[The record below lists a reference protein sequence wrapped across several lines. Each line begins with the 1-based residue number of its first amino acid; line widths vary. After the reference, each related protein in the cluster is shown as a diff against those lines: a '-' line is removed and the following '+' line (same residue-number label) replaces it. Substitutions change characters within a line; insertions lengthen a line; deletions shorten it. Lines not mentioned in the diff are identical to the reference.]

1 MDTKNVIAAI
11 TLSSAIIILWSL
23 FMIPEQPQKK
33 DLIEKDK
40 IEQNADTPS
49 LEQKETLVTISREQA
64 LKENARIQFE
74 NDNIVGSISL
84 KGASIDDLTFKNY
97 KINLNEEDKVI
108 LSSSQVNNLEI
119 ESFSFSQSKNK
130 ILIFTQ
136 SVKVWRYNTRGDYW
150 VYDFKKNEI
159 QKLGRNMS
167 SSSLM
172 FAKFSPNERFV
183 AYVSKEKTESGIRNS
198 STSVNIYLESLDD
211 RSIKKLTSS
220 NGTKK
225 LINGT
230 FDWVYEEEF
239 GCRDGFIFNED
250 GTRIAFWQIDANQV
264 RDFYMINN
272 TDSIY
277 SYTIPVEYPKVG
289 EDLTPARIGVINLS
303 NAEITWMK
311 IPGEQNKFY
320 LPRMTW
326 MPGRNDLMIQ
336 QLNRKQNHSKIYI
349 ANANDGSTELLMEE
363 KDDAWVDLRSSWPY
377 QVQAGWKFINNGK
390 EFLYTTEKD
399 GWSHIYRFDI
409 TNKTEYLVT
418 KGNYDVVKPLAYDEK
433 NESVY
438 FIASPE
444 NPTERYLYKTSAKG
458 DGKLIRVTPD
468 ILEGSHNYQI
478 STKAKYAFHSF
489 SNYFT
494 RPMQAIVSLP
504 NHKFINENQNMIE
517 KYDLEKKKDHP
528 LEFFEITTVDN
539 VTMEGWIVKPK
550 NLNKN
555 KKYPVLF
562 YFYSEPAG
570 QTGVNRYGAGNN
582 SLYDG
587 NLGEDGYVYVT
598 FDGRGTPS
606 PKGRAWRKAI
616 YRNIGRIN
624 VRDMAMGAKAV
635 FEKYEFIDT
644 SRVAVHGWS
653 GGGTATLNCLFQ
665 YPEIFH
671 TGIAAAAVANQLTY
685 DNIYQERYMGD
696 PKESYQDYV
705 DGSPIKYAKN
715 LKGNLLYIHGTGD
728 DNVHYQN
735 AEMLANELIKHKK
748 VFYMLSYP
756 NRSHGI
762 REDGAYPHVRLMF
775 TDFLRKNCPPGGR

>member
-1 MDTKNVIAAI
+1 MIKRTQVLFSIIFFVSVTLFGRVLPNDIIWNENETGYYSIKNNNIVLVS
-11 TLSSAIIILWSL
+11 TRGK
-23 FMIPEQPQKK
+23 E
-33 DLIEKDK
+33 DK
-40 IEQNADTPS
+40 I
-49 LEQKETLVTISREQA
+49 
-64 LKENARIQFE
+64 
-74 NDNIVGSISL
+74 
-84 KGASIDDLTFKNY
+84 
-97 KINLNEEDKVI
+97 I
-108 LSSSQVNNLEI
+108 LSSTQINNIKI

-130 ILIFTQ
+130 ILLFTK

-150 VYDFKKNEI
+150 VYDFNKNQV
-159 QKLGRNMS
+159 QKLGREMS

-172 FAKFSPNERFV
+172 FAKFSPDENFV
-183 AYVSKEKTESGIRNS
+183 GYVSKEKSESGFRNS
-198 STSVNIYLESLDD
+198 STSVNIYLENLEN
-211 RSIKKLTSS
+211 REIKKLTSS

-239 GCRDGFIFNED
+239 GCRDGFIFSED
-250 GTRIAFWQIDANQV
+250 GSRIAFWQIDANQV

-289 EDLTPARIGVINLS
+289 EDLTPARIGVINLID
-303 NAEITWMK
+303 EKITWMK
-311 IPGEQNKFY
+311 VPGEENKFY

-349 ANANDGSTELLMEE
+349 ANSNNGETELLMEE

-377 QVQAGWKFINNGK
+377 QVQAGWKFINEGK

-399 GWSHIYRFDI
+399 GWSHIYRFNI
-409 TNKTEYLVT
+409 NSKSEYLVT
-418 KGNYDVVKPLAYDEK
+418 KGDYDVVKPLAYDEK
-433 NESVY
+433 NEMVY

-458 DGKLIRVTPD
+458 NGSLNRVTPNV
-468 ILEGSHNYQI
+468 LEGSHNYQI

-494 RPMQAIVSLP
+494 RPMQAIVTLP
-504 NHKFINENQNMIE
+504 NHKFINDDQNMI
-517 KYDLEKKKDHP
+517 KKFDASKKEDHP
-528 LEFFEITTVDN
+528 LEFFQITTVDD

-582 SLYDG
+582 GLYDG
-587 NLGEDGYVYVT
+587 NLGDDGYVYVT

-635 FEKYEFIDT
+635 FEKYDFIDT

-671 TGIAAAAVANQLTY
+671 TGIAVAAVANQLTY

-715 LKGNLLYIHGTGD
+715 LEGNLLYIHGTGD

-762 REDGAYPHVRLMF
+762 REDNAYPHVRLMF
-775 TDFLRKNCPPGGR
+775 TDFLRRNCPPGGR

>member
-1 MDTKNVIAAI
+1 MIKQTQ
-11 TLSSAIIILWSL
+11 SL
-23 FMIPEQPQKK
+23 FYLIFFVSINLFGRVLPNDVVWNESETGYFTIK
-33 DLIEKDK
+33 D
-40 IEQNADTPS
+40 N
-49 LEQKETLVTISREQA
+49 
-64 LKENARIQFE
+64 
-74 NDNIVGSISL
+74 NIVLVSTRG
-84 KGASIDDLTFKNY
+84 K
-97 KINLNEEDKVI
+97 EDKVI

-183 AYVSKEKTESGIRNS
+183 AYVSKEKSESGIRNS

-303 NAEITWMK
+303 NEEITWMK

-349 ANANDGSTELLMEE
+349 ANANNGSTELLMEE

-433 NESVY
+433 NENVY

-468 ILEGSHNYQI
+468 VLEGSHNYQI

-550 NLNKN
+550 NLDKN

-582 SLYDG
+582 GLYDG

>member
-1 MDTKNVIAAI
+1 MIKRTQVLFSIIFFVSVTLFGRVLPNDIVWNENETGYYSIKNNNIVLVS
-11 TLSSAIIILWSL
+11 TRGK
-23 FMIPEQPQKK
+23 E
-33 DLIEKDK
+33 DK
-40 IEQNADTPS
+40 I
-49 LEQKETLVTISREQA
+49 
-64 LKENARIQFE
+64 
-74 NDNIVGSISL
+74 
-84 KGASIDDLTFKNY
+84 
-97 KINLNEEDKVI
+97 I
-108 LSSSQVNNLEI
+108 LSSTQINNIKI

-130 ILIFTQ
+130 ILLFTK

-150 VYDFKKNEI
+150 VYDFNKNQV
-159 QKLGRNMS
+159 QKLGREMS

-172 FAKFSPNERFV
+172 FAKFSPDENFV
-183 AYVSKEKTESGIRNS
+183 GYVSKEKSESGFRNS
-198 STSVNIYLESLDD
+198 STSVNIYLENLEN
-211 RSIKKLTSS
+211 REIKKLTSS

-239 GCRDGFIFNED
+239 GCRDGFIFSED
-250 GTRIAFWQIDANQV
+250 GSRIAFWQIDANQV

-289 EDLTPARIGVINLS
+289 EDLTPARIGVINLID
-303 NAEITWMK
+303 EKITWMK
-311 IPGEQNKFY
+311 VPGEQNKFY

-349 ANANDGSTELLMEE
+349 ANSNNGETELLMEE

-377 QVQAGWKFINNGK
+377 QVQAGWKFINKGK

-399 GWSHIYRFDI
+399 GWSHIYRFNI
-409 TNKTEYLVT
+409 SSKSEYLVT
-418 KGNYDVVKPLAYDEK
+418 KGDYDVVKPLAYDER
-433 NESVY
+433 NEIVY

-458 DGKLIRVTPD
+458 NGSLIRVTPNV
-468 ILEGSHNYQI
+468 LEGSHNYQI

-494 RPMQAIVSLP
+494 RPMQAIITLP
-504 NHKFINENQNMIE
+504 NHKFINDDQNMIKE
-517 KYDLEKKKDHP
+517 FDASKKEDHP
-528 LEFFEITTVDN
+528 LEFFQITTVDD

-582 SLYDG
+582 GLYDG
-587 NLGEDGYVYVT
+587 NLGDDGYVYVT

-635 FEKYEFIDT
+635 FEKYDFIDT

-671 TGIAAAAVANQLTY
+671 TGIAVAAVANQLTY

-715 LKGNLLYIHGTGD
+715 LEGNLLYIHGTGD

-762 REDGAYPHVRLMF
+762 REDDAYPHVRLMF

>member
-1 MDTKNVIAAI
+1 MIKQTQ
-11 TLSSAIIILWSL
+11 SL
-23 FMIPEQPQKK
+23 FYLIFFVSINLFGRVLPNDVVWNESETGYFTIK
-33 DLIEKDK
+33 D
-40 IEQNADTPS
+40 N
-49 LEQKETLVTISREQA
+49 
-64 LKENARIQFE
+64 
-74 NDNIVGSISL
+74 NIVLVSTRG
-84 KGASIDDLTFKNY
+84 K
-97 KINLNEEDKVI
+97 EDKVI

-167 SSSLM
+167 GSSLM

-183 AYVSKEKTESGIRNS
+183 AYVSKEKSESGIRNS

-211 RSIKKLTSS
+211 RTIKKLTSS

-289 EDLTPARIGVINLS
+289 EDLTPARIGVINLT
-303 NAEITWMK
+303 NEEITWMK

-349 ANANDGSTELLMEE
+349 ANANNGSTELLMEE

-433 NESVY
+433 NENVY

-468 ILEGSHNYQI
+468 VLEGSHNYQI

-528 LEFFEITTVDN
+528 LEFFEITTVDD

-582 SLYDG
+582 GLYDG

-715 LKGNLLYIHGTGD
+715 LEGNLLYIHGTGD

-748 VFYMLSYP
+748 IFYMLSYP

>member
-1 MDTKNVIAAI
+1 MIKQTQ
-11 TLSSAIIILWSL
+11 SL
-23 FMIPEQPQKK
+23 FFLIFFVSINLFGRVLPNDVVWNESETGYFTIK
-33 DLIEKDK
+33 D
-40 IEQNADTPS
+40 N
-49 LEQKETLVTISREQA
+49 
-64 LKENARIQFE
+64 
-74 NDNIVGSISL
+74 NIVLVSTRG
-84 KGASIDDLTFKNY
+84 K
-97 KINLNEEDKVI
+97 EDKVI

-130 ILIFTQ
+130 ILIFTE

-167 SSSLM
+167 GSSLM

-183 AYVSKEKTESGIRNS
+183 AYVSKEKSESGIRNS
-198 STSVNIYLESLDD
+198 STSVNIYLESLED
-211 RSIKKLTSS
+211 RTIKKLTSS

-289 EDLTPARIGVINLS
+289 EDLTPARIGVINLT
-303 NAEITWMK
+303 NEETTWMK

-349 ANANDGSTELLMEE
+349 ANADNGITELLMEE

-468 ILEGSHNYQI
+468 VLEGSHNYQI

-528 LEFFEITTVDN
+528 LEFFEITTVDD

-550 NLNKN
+550 NLDKN

-582 SLYDG
+582 GLYDG

-671 TGIAAAAVANQLTY
+671 TGIAVAAVANQLTY

-715 LKGNLLYIHGTGD
+715 LEGNLLYIHGTGD

-748 VFYMLSYP
+748 IFYMLSYP

-762 REDGAYPHVRLMF
+762 REDGAYPHVKLMF

>member
-1 MDTKNVIAAI
+1 MIKQTQ
-11 TLSSAIIILWSL
+11 SL
-23 FMIPEQPQKK
+23 FYLIFFVSINLFGRVLPNDVVWNESETGYFTIK
-33 DLIEKDK
+33 D
-40 IEQNADTPS
+40 N
-49 LEQKETLVTISREQA
+49 
-64 LKENARIQFE
+64 
-74 NDNIVGSISL
+74 NIVLVSTRG
-84 KGASIDDLTFKNY
+84 K
-97 KINLNEEDKVI
+97 EDKVI

-167 SSSLM
+167 GSSLM

-183 AYVSKEKTESGIRNS
+183 AYVSKEKSESGIRNS

-211 RSIKKLTSS
+211 RTIKKLTSS

-303 NAEITWMK
+303 NEEITWMK

-349 ANANDGSTELLMEE
+349 ANANNGSTELLMEE

-433 NESVY
+433 NENVY

-468 ILEGSHNYQI
+468 VLEGSHNYQI

-550 NLNKN
+550 NLDKN

-582 SLYDG
+582 GLYDG

-671 TGIAAAAVANQLTY
+671 TGIAVAAVANQLTY

-715 LKGNLLYIHGTGD
+715 LEGNLLYIHGTGD

-748 VFYMLSYP
+748 IFYMLSYP

>member
-1 MDTKNVIAAI
+1 MHQHIKFFLIIFFLTYNLFGRVLPSDIIWNENETGYYSIKDNN
-11 TLSSAIIILWSL
+11 IILVST
-23 FMIPEQPQKK
+23 KGK
-33 DLIEKDK
+33 ADK
-40 IEQNADTPS
+40 TILPS
-49 LEQKETLVTISREQA
+49 S
-64 LKENARIQFE
+64 
-74 NDNIVGSISL
+74 
-84 KGASIDDLTFKNY
+84 
-97 KINLNEEDKVI
+97 KINNI
-108 LSSSQVNNLEI
+108 NI
-119 ESFSFSQSKNK
+119 ESFTFSKSKNK
-130 ILIFTQ
+130 ILLFTK

-150 VYDFKKNEI
+150 VYDFKKDEI

-167 SSSLM
+167 GSSLM
-172 FAKFSPNERFV
+172 FAKFSPNENFV
-183 AYVSKEKTESGIRNS
+183 AYVSKEENENEVRNS
-198 STSVNIYLESLDD
+198 STSANIFLENLES
-211 RSIKKLTSS
+211 RTIKKLTSS
-220 NGTKK
+220 DGTKK

-239 GCRDGFIFNED
+239 SCRDGFIFNED
-250 GTRIAFWQIDANQV
+250 GSKIAFWQIDANQV

-277 SYTIPVEYPKVG
+277 SYKIPVEYPKVG
-289 EDLTPARIGVINLS
+289 EDLSPARIGVISLID
-303 NAEITWMK
+303 EQTTWMK
-311 IPGEQNKFY
+311 IPGEANKFY

-326 MPGRNDLMIQ
+326 VPQENSLMIQ

-349 ANANDGSTELLMEE
+349 GDASSGEVELLTEE
-363 KDDAWVDLRSSWPY
+363 RDEAWVDLRSSWPY
-377 QVQAGWKFINNGK
+377 QVQAGWKFINEGK

-409 TNKTEYLVT
+409 NKKTEYLVT
-418 KGNYDVVKPLAYDEK
+418 NGEYDVIKPLAYDEK
-433 NESVY
+433 NDDVY

-444 NPTERYLYKTSAKG
+444 DPTERYLYKTSIKG
-458 DGKLIRVTPD
+458 DGDLIRVTPR

-478 STKAKYAFHSF
+478 STKSKYAFHSF

-494 RPMQAIVSLP
+494 KPMQAVVSLP
-504 NHKFINENQNMIE
+504 EHEFINKDQDMVRRYDPNM
-517 KYDLEKKKDHP
+517 KKNHP

-550 NLNKN
+550 NFDKK

-570 QTGVNRYGAGNN
+570 QTGVNRHGAGTNG
-582 SLYDG
+582 LYDG
-587 NLGEDGYVYVT
+587 DLGEDGYVYVT

-635 FEKYEFIDT
+635 FDKYEFIDT

-671 TGIAAAAVANQLTY
+671 TGIAVAAVANQLTY

-715 LKGNLLYIHGTGD
+715 FKGNLLYIHGTGD

-775 TDFLRKNCPPGGR
+775 TDFLKKNCPPGGR

>member
-1 MDTKNVIAAI
+1 MLKII
-11 TLSSAIIILWSL
+11 HSSLFIILLFSYSL
-23 FMIPEQPQKK
+23 TARVLPQDVVWNEEETGYYSIKENNIM
-33 DLIEKDK
+33 LISTEGEKD
-40 IEQNADTPS
+40 Q
-49 LEQKETLVTISREQA
+49 L
-64 LKENARIQFE
+64 
-74 NDNIVGSISL
+74 
-84 KGASIDDLTFKNY
+84 
-97 KINLNEEDKVI
+97 I
-108 LSSSQVNNLEI
+108 LSSSEVGDIKI
-119 ESFSFSQSKNK
+119 ESFLFSQNKNK
-130 ILIFTQ
+130 ILLFTK
-136 SVKVWRYNTRGDYW
+136 SVKVWRYNTKGDYW
-150 VYDFKKNEI
+150 VYDFKTKQGKKI
-159 QKLGRNMS
+159 GKSMPD
-167 SSSLM
+167 SSLM
-172 FAKFSPNERFV
+172 FAKFSPNEKFV
-183 AYVSKEKTESGIRNS
+183 AFVSKEKSDKNIRNS
-198 STSVNIYLESLDD
+198 STSVNIYIENLENN
-211 RSIKKLTSS
+211 SIKKLTSS

-239 GCRDGFIFNED
+239 GCRDGFIFNES
-250 GTRIAFWQIDANQV
+250 GNKIAFWQIDANQV

-289 EDLTPARIGVINLS
+289 EDLTPAKIGVINLD
-303 NAEITWMK
+303 NGEIQWMN
-311 IPGEQNKFY
+311 IPGESHKYY

-326 MPGRNDLMIQ
+326 IPGKDELMVQ
-336 QLNRKQNHSKIYI
+336 QLNRKQNHSKIFV
-349 ANANDGSTELLMEE
+349 ANSDTGESKLLMEE

-377 QVQAGWKFINNGK
+377 QVQAGWKFINSGK

-399 GWSHIYRFDI
+399 GWSHIYRFNI
-409 TNKTEYLVT
+409 KKQTEYLVT

-433 NESVY
+433 SDEVY
-438 FIASPE
+438 FIASP
-444 NPTERYLYKTSAKG
+444 NQPTERYLYKTSAKG
-458 DGKLIRVTPD
+458 KGNLKRITPE

-494 RPMQAIVSLP
+494 RPMQAVVSLP
-504 NHKFINENQNMIE
+504 DHKFINEDQNMVN
-517 KYDLEKKKDHP
+517 KFDREKKNDHP
-528 LEFFEITTVDN
+528 LEFFQITTVDD

-550 NLNKN
+550 NMDKN

-582 SLYDG
+582 GLYDG
-587 NLGEDGYVYVT
+587 NLAEDGYVYVT

-616 YRNIGRIN
+616 YRQIGRVN

-635 FEKYEFIDT
+635 FDKYTFIDT

-671 TGIAAAAVANQLTY
+671 TGIAVAAVANQLTY

-715 LKGNLLYIHGTGD
+715 LEGNLLYIHGTGD

>member
-1 MDTKNVIAAI
+1 MIKQTQ
-11 TLSSAIIILWSL
+11 SL
-23 FMIPEQPQKK
+23 FYLIFFVSINLFGRVLPNDVVWNESETGYYTIK
-33 DLIEKDK
+33 D
-40 IEQNADTPS
+40 N
-49 LEQKETLVTISREQA
+49 
-64 LKENARIQFE
+64 
-74 NDNIVGSISL
+74 NIVLVSTRG
-84 KGASIDDLTFKNY
+84 K
-97 KINLNEEDKVI
+97 EDKVI
-108 LSSSQVNNLEI
+108 LSSTQVNNLEI

-130 ILIFTQ
+130 ILIFTE

-150 VYDFKKNEI
+150 VYDFKKDEI

-172 FAKFSPNERFV
+172 FAKFSPNENFV
-183 AYVSKEKTESGIRNS
+183 AYVSKEKSESGIRNS

-211 RSIKKLTSS
+211 RTIKKLTSS

-289 EDLTPARIGVINLS
+289 EDLTPARIGVINLT
-303 NAEITWMK
+303 NEEITWMK

-349 ANANDGSTELLMEE
+349 ANANNGSTELLMEE

-433 NESVY
+433 NENVY

-468 ILEGSHNYQI
+468 VLEGSHNYQI

-528 LEFFEITTVDN
+528 LEFFEITTVDD

-550 NLNKN
+550 NLDKN

-582 SLYDG
+582 GLYDG

-671 TGIAAAAVANQLTY
+671 TGIAVAAVANQLTY

-715 LKGNLLYIHGTGD
+715 LEGNLLYIHGTGD

-748 VFYMLSYP
+748 IFYMLSYP

>member
-1 MDTKNVIAAI
+1 MIKQTQ
-11 TLSSAIIILWSL
+11 SL
-23 FMIPEQPQKK
+23 FYLIFFVSINLFGRVLPNDVVWNESETGYFTIK
-33 DLIEKDK
+33 D
-40 IEQNADTPS
+40 N
-49 LEQKETLVTISREQA
+49 
-64 LKENARIQFE
+64 
-74 NDNIVGSISL
+74 NIVLVSTRG
-84 KGASIDDLTFKNY
+84 K
-97 KINLNEEDKVI
+97 EDKVI

-167 SSSLM
+167 GSSLM

-183 AYVSKEKTESGIRNS
+183 AYVSKEKSESGIRNS

-211 RSIKKLTSS
+211 RTIKKLTSS

-289 EDLTPARIGVINLS
+289 EDLTPARIGVINLT
-303 NAEITWMK
+303 NEEITWMK

-349 ANANDGSTELLMEE
+349 ANANNGSTELLMEE

-433 NESVY
+433 NENVY

-468 ILEGSHNYQI
+468 VLEGSHNYQI

-517 KYDLEKKKDHP
+517 KYDLEKKKNHP
-528 LEFFEITTVDN
+528 LEFFEITTVDD

-550 NLNKN
+550 NLDKN

-582 SLYDG
+582 GLYDG

-671 TGIAAAAVANQLTY
+671 TGIAVAAVANQLTY

-715 LKGNLLYIHGTGD
+715 LEGNLLYIHGTGD

-748 VFYMLSYP
+748 IFYMLSYP

>member
-1 MDTKNVIAAI
+1 MIKQTQ
-11 TLSSAIIILWSL
+11 SL
-23 FMIPEQPQKK
+23 IYLIFFVSINLFGRVLPNDVVWNESETGYFTIK
-33 DLIEKDK
+33 D
-40 IEQNADTPS
+40 N
-49 LEQKETLVTISREQA
+49 
-64 LKENARIQFE
+64 
-74 NDNIVGSISL
+74 NIVLVSTRG
-84 KGASIDDLTFKNY
+84 K
-97 KINLNEEDKVI
+97 EDKVI

-150 VYDFKKNEI
+150 VYDFTKDEI

-183 AYVSKEKTESGIRNS
+183 AYVSKEKSESGIRTS
-198 STSVNIYLESLDD
+198 STSVNIYLESLED

-289 EDLTPARIGVINLS
+289 EDLTPARIGVINLT
-303 NAEITWMK
+303 NEETTWMK

-336 QLNRKQNHSKIYI
+336 QLNRKQNHSKIYV
-349 ANANDGSTELLMEE
+349 ANADNGITELLMEE

-377 QVQAGWKFINNGK
+377 QVQAGWKFINDGK

-468 ILEGSHNYQI
+468 VLEGSHNYQI

-528 LEFFEITTVDN
+528 LEFFEITTVDD

-550 NLNKN
+550 NLDKN

-582 SLYDG
+582 GLYDG

-671 TGIAAAAVANQLTY
+671 TGIAVAAVANQLTY

-715 LKGNLLYIHGTGD
+715 LEGNLLYIHGTGD

-748 VFYMLSYP
+748 IFYMLSYP

-762 REDGAYPHVRLMF
+762 REDGAYPHIRLIF

>member
-1 MDTKNVIAAI
+1 MIKQTQ
-11 TLSSAIIILWSL
+11 SL
-23 FMIPEQPQKK
+23 FYLIFFVSINLFGRVLPNDVVWNESETGYFTIK
-33 DLIEKDK
+33 D
-40 IEQNADTPS
+40 N
-49 LEQKETLVTISREQA
+49 
-64 LKENARIQFE
+64 
-74 NDNIVGSISL
+74 NIVLVSTRG
-84 KGASIDDLTFKNY
+84 K
-97 KINLNEEDKVI
+97 EDKVI

-167 SSSLM
+167 GSSLM

-183 AYVSKEKTESGIRNS
+183 AYVSKEKSESGIRNS

-211 RSIKKLTSS
+211 RTIKKLTSS

-303 NAEITWMK
+303 NEEITWMK
-311 IPGEQNKFY
+311 IPGEENKFY

-433 NESVY
+433 NENVY

-468 ILEGSHNYQI
+468 VLEGSHNYQI

-528 LEFFEITTVDN
+528 LEFFEITTVDD

-550 NLNKN
+550 NLDKN

-582 SLYDG
+582 GLYDG

-671 TGIAAAAVANQLTY
+671 TGIAVAAVANQLTY

-715 LKGNLLYIHGTGD
+715 LEGNLLYIHGTGD

-748 VFYMLSYP
+748 IFYMLSYP

>member
-1 MDTKNVIAAI
+1 
-11 TLSSAIIILWSL
+11 
-23 FMIPEQPQKK
+23 
-33 DLIEKDK
+33 
-40 IEQNADTPS
+40 
-49 LEQKETLVTISREQA
+49 
-64 LKENARIQFE
+64 
-74 NDNIVGSISL
+74 
-84 KGASIDDLTFKNY
+84 
-97 KINLNEEDKVI
+97 
-108 LSSSQVNNLEI
+108 
-119 ESFSFSQSKNK
+119 
-130 ILIFTQ
+130 
-136 SVKVWRYNTRGDYW
+136 
-150 VYDFKKNEI
+150 
-159 QKLGRNMS
+159 MS

-211 RSIKKLTSS
+211 RTIKKLTSS

>member
-1 MDTKNVIAAI
+1 MIKQTQ
-11 TLSSAIIILWSL
+11 SL
-23 FMIPEQPQKK
+23 FYLIFFVSINLFGRVLPNDVVWNESETGYFTIK
-33 DLIEKDK
+33 D
-40 IEQNADTPS
+40 N
-49 LEQKETLVTISREQA
+49 
-64 LKENARIQFE
+64 
-74 NDNIVGSISL
+74 NIVLVSTRG
-84 KGASIDDLTFKNY
+84 K
-97 KINLNEEDKVI
+97 EDKVI

-183 AYVSKEKTESGIRNS
+183 AYVSKEKSESGIRNS

-289 EDLTPARIGVINLS
+289 EDLTPARIGVINLT
-303 NAEITWMK
+303 NEEITWMK

>member
-1 MDTKNVIAAI
+1 MIKQTQ
-11 TLSSAIIILWSL
+11 SL
-23 FMIPEQPQKK
+23 FYLIFFVSINLFGRVLPNDVVWNESETGYFTIK
-33 DLIEKDK
+33 D
-40 IEQNADTPS
+40 N
-49 LEQKETLVTISREQA
+49 
-64 LKENARIQFE
+64 
-74 NDNIVGSISL
+74 NIVLVSTRG
-84 KGASIDDLTFKNY
+84 K
-97 KINLNEEDKVI
+97 EDKVI

-183 AYVSKEKTESGIRNS
+183 AYVSKEKSESGIRNS

-211 RSIKKLTSS
+211 RTIKKLTSS

-289 EDLTPARIGVINLS
+289 EDLTPARIGVINLT
-303 NAEITWMK
+303 NEEITWMK

-349 ANANDGSTELLMEE
+349 ANANNGSTELLMEE
-363 KDDAWVDLRSSWPY
+363 KDEAWVDLRSSWPY

-409 TNKTEYLVT
+409 TYKTEYLVT

-468 ILEGSHNYQI
+468 VLEGSHNYQI

-504 NHKFINENQNMIE
+504 NHKFINENQNMIK

-528 LEFFEITTVDN
+528 LEFFEITTVDD

-550 NLNKN
+550 NLDKN

-582 SLYDG
+582 GLYDG

-671 TGIAAAAVANQLTY
+671 TGIAVAAVANQLTY

-715 LKGNLLYIHGTGD
+715 LEGNLLYIHGTGD

-748 VFYMLSYP
+748 IFYMLSYP

-762 REDGAYPHVRLMF
+762 REDDAYPHVRLMF

>member
-1 MDTKNVIAAI
+1 MIKQTQ
-11 TLSSAIIILWSL
+11 SL
-23 FMIPEQPQKK
+23 FYLIFFVSINLFGRVLPNDVVWNESETGYFTIK
-33 DLIEKDK
+33 D
-40 IEQNADTPS
+40 N
-49 LEQKETLVTISREQA
+49 
-64 LKENARIQFE
+64 
-74 NDNIVGSISL
+74 NIVLVSTRG
-84 KGASIDDLTFKNY
+84 K
-97 KINLNEEDKVI
+97 EDKVI

-167 SSSLM
+167 GSSLM
-172 FAKFSPNERFV
+172 FAKFSPNERYV
-183 AYVSKEKTESGIRNS
+183 AYVSKEKSESGIRNS

-303 NAEITWMK
+303 NEEITWMK

-550 NLNKN
+550 NLDKN

-582 SLYDG
+582 GLYDG

-696 PKESYQDYV
+696 PKESYQDYI

>member
-1 MDTKNVIAAI
+1 MIKQTQ
-11 TLSSAIIILWSL
+11 SL
-23 FMIPEQPQKK
+23 FYLIFFVSINLFGRVLPNDVVWNESENGYFTIK
-33 DLIEKDK
+33 D
-40 IEQNADTPS
+40 N
-49 LEQKETLVTISREQA
+49 
-64 LKENARIQFE
+64 
-74 NDNIVGSISL
+74 NIVLVSTRG
-84 KGASIDDLTFKNY
+84 KK
-97 KINLNEEDKVI
+97 DKVI

-183 AYVSKEKTESGIRNS
+183 AYVSKEKSESGIRNS

-211 RSIKKLTSS
+211 RTIKKLTSS

-289 EDLTPARIGVINLS
+289 EDLTPARIGVINLT
-303 NAEITWMK
+303 NEEITWMK

-349 ANANDGSTELLMEE
+349 ANANNGSTELLMEE

-433 NESVY
+433 NENVY

-468 ILEGSHNYQI
+468 VLEGSHNYQI

-504 NHKFINENQNMIE
+504 NHKFINENQNMIK

-528 LEFFEITTVDN
+528 LEFFEITTVDD

-550 NLNKN
+550 NLDKN

-582 SLYDG
+582 GLYDG

-665 YPEIFH
+665 YP
-671 TGIAAAAVANQLTY
+671 
-685 DNIYQERYMGD
+685 
-696 PKESYQDYV
+696 
-705 DGSPIKYAKN
+705 
-715 LKGNLLYIHGTGD
+715 
-728 DNVHYQN
+728 
-735 AEMLANELIKHKK
+735 
-748 VFYMLSYP
+748 
-756 NRSHGI
+756 
-762 REDGAYPHVRLMF
+762 
-775 TDFLRKNCPPGGR
+775 

>member
-1 MDTKNVIAAI
+1 MIKQTQLIICTIFFVSINLFGRVLPNDVIWNDNETGYYTIKDNNIVLVSTKA
-11 TLSSAIIILWSL
+11 
-23 FMIPEQPQKK
+23 K
-33 DLIEKDK
+33 DDK
-40 IEQNADTPS
+40 I
-49 LEQKETLVTISREQA
+49 
-64 LKENARIQFE
+64 
-74 NDNIVGSISL
+74 
-84 KGASIDDLTFKNY
+84 
-97 KINLNEEDKVI
+97 I
-108 LSSSQVNNLEI
+108 LSSSQINNLEI

-130 ILIFTQ
+130 ILIFTE

-150 VYDFKKNEI
+150 VYDFTKDEI
-159 QKLGRNMS
+159 QKLGRDMS

-172 FAKFSPNERFV
+172 FAKFSPDENFV
-183 AYVSKEKTESGIRNS
+183 AYVSKEKSESGIRTS
-198 STSVNIYLESLDD
+198 STSVNIYLENLEE

-220 NGTKK
+220 NGTNK

-250 GTRIAFWQIDANQV
+250 GSRIAFWQIDANQV

-289 EDLTPARIGVINLS
+289 EDLSPSRIGVINLS
-303 NAEITWMK
+303 SEKTTWMNV
-311 IPGEQNKFY
+311 PGEQNKFY

-349 ANANDGSTELLMEE
+349 ANSDSGETELLMEE

-377 QVQAGWKFINNGK
+377 QVQAGWKFINDGK

-399 GWSHIYRFDI
+399 GWSHIYRFNI
-409 TNKTEYLVT
+409 ENKSEYLVT

-438 FIASPE
+438 FIASPN

-458 DGKLIRVTPD
+458 NGKLIRVTPEV
-468 ILEGSHNYQI
+468 LEGSHNYQI

-504 NHKFINENQNMIE
+504 NHKFINENQNMVN
-517 KYDLEKKKDHP
+517 KYAPEKKKDHP
-528 LEFFEITTVDN
+528 LEFFEITTVDG

-550 NLNKN
+550 NLDKT
-555 KKYPVLF
+555 KKYPILF

-582 SLYDG
+582 GLYDG

-635 FEKYEFIDT
+635 FEKYNFIDT

-715 LKGNLLYIHGTGD
+715 LEGNLLYIHGTGD

>member
-1 MDTKNVIAAI
+1 MLKII
-11 TLSSAIIILWSL
+11 HSSLFIILLFSYSL
-23 FMIPEQPQKK
+23 TARVLPQDVVWNEEETGYYSIKENNIM
-33 DLIEKDK
+33 LISTEGEKD
-40 IEQNADTPS
+40 Q
-49 LEQKETLVTISREQA
+49 L
-64 LKENARIQFE
+64 
-74 NDNIVGSISL
+74 
-84 KGASIDDLTFKNY
+84 
-97 KINLNEEDKVI
+97 I
-108 LSSSQVNNLEI
+108 LSSSEVGDI
-119 ESFSFSQSKNK
+119 KVESFLFSKNKNK
-130 ILIFTQ
+130 ILLFTK
-136 SVKVWRYNTRGDYW
+136 SVKVWRYNTKGDYW
-150 VYDFKKNEI
+150 VYDFKTKQGKKI
-159 QKLGRNMS
+159 GKSMPD
-167 SSSLM
+167 SSLM
-172 FAKFSPNERFV
+172 FAKFSPNEKFV
-183 AYVSKEKTESGIRNS
+183 AFVSKEKSDKNIRNS
-198 STSVNIYLESLDD
+198 STSVNIYIENLEDN
-211 RSIKKLTSS
+211 SIKKLTSS
-220 NGTKK
+220 NGTEK

-239 GCRDGFIFNED
+239 GCRDGFIFNES
-250 GTRIAFWQIDANQV
+250 GNKIAFWQIDANQV

-289 EDLTPARIGVINLS
+289 EDLTPAKIGVINLD
-303 NAEITWMK
+303 NGEIQWMN
-311 IPGEQNKFY
+311 IPGESHKYY

-326 MPGRNDLMIQ
+326 IPGRDELMIQ
-336 QLNRKQNHSKIYI
+336 QLNRKQNHSKIFV
-349 ANANDGSTELLMEE
+349 ANSDTGESKLLMEE

-377 QVQAGWKFINNGK
+377 QVQAGWKFINSGK

-399 GWSHIYRFDI
+399 GWSHIYRFNI
-409 TNKTEYLVT
+409 KKQTEYLVT

-433 NESVY
+433 SDEVY
-438 FIASPE
+438 FIASP
-444 NPTERYLYKTSAKG
+444 NQPTERYLYKTSAKG
-458 DGKLIRVTPD
+458 KGNLKRITPE

-489 SNYFT
+489 SNYYT
-494 RPMQAIVSLP
+494 RPMQAVVSLP
-504 NHKFINENQNMIE
+504 DHRFINEDQNMVN
-517 KYDLEKKKDHP
+517 KFDKKKKSDHP
-528 LEFFEITTVDN
+528 LEFFQITTVDD

-550 NLNKN
+550 DMDKN

-582 SLYDG
+582 GLYDG
-587 NLGEDGYVYVT
+587 NLAEDGYVYVT

-616 YRNIGRIN
+616 YRQIGRVN

-635 FEKYEFIDT
+635 FDKYTFIDT

-671 TGIAAAAVANQLTY
+671 TGIAVAAVANQLTY

-715 LKGNLLYIHGTGD
+715 LEGNLLYIHGTGD

>member
-1 MDTKNVIAAI
+1 MIKQTQ
-11 TLSSAIIILWSL
+11 SL
-23 FMIPEQPQKK
+23 FYLIFFVSINLFGRVLPNDVVWNESETGYFTIK
-33 DLIEKDK
+33 D
-40 IEQNADTPS
+40 N
-49 LEQKETLVTISREQA
+49 
-64 LKENARIQFE
+64 
-74 NDNIVGSISL
+74 NIVLVSTRG
-84 KGASIDDLTFKNY
+84 K
-97 KINLNEEDKVI
+97 EDKVI

-289 EDLTPARIGVINLS
+289 EDLTPARIGVINLT
-303 NAEITWMK
+303 NEEIIWMK

-349 ANANDGSTELLMEE
+349 ANANNGSTELLMEE

-528 LEFFEITTVDN
+528 LEFFEITTVDD

-550 NLNKN
+550 NLDKN

-582 SLYDG
+582 GLYDG

-671 TGIAAAAVANQLTY
+671 TGIAVAAVANQLTY

-715 LKGNLLYIHGTGD
+715 LEGNLLYIHCLLYTSPSPRD
-728 DNVHYQN
+728 
-735 AEMLANELIKHKK
+735 MR
-748 VFYMLSYP
+748 
-756 NRSHGI
+756 RS
-762 REDGAYPHVRLMF
+762 RMPSSA
-775 TDFLRKNCPPGGR
+775 

>member
-1 MDTKNVIAAI
+1 MIKQTQ
-11 TLSSAIIILWSL
+11 SL
-23 FMIPEQPQKK
+23 FYLIFFVSINLFGRVLPNDVVWNESETGYFTIK
-33 DLIEKDK
+33 D
-40 IEQNADTPS
+40 N
-49 LEQKETLVTISREQA
+49 
-64 LKENARIQFE
+64 
-74 NDNIVGSISL
+74 NIVLVSTRG
-84 KGASIDDLTFKNY
+84 K
-97 KINLNEEDKVI
+97 EDKVI

-303 NAEITWMK
+303 NEEITWMK

-528 LEFFEITTVDN
+528 LEFFEITTVDG

>member
-1 MDTKNVIAAI
+1 MIKQTQ
-11 TLSSAIIILWSL
+11 SL
-23 FMIPEQPQKK
+23 FYLIFFVSINLFGRVLPNDVVWNESETGYFTIK
-33 DLIEKDK
+33 D
-40 IEQNADTPS
+40 N
-49 LEQKETLVTISREQA
+49 
-64 LKENARIQFE
+64 
-74 NDNIVGSISL
+74 NIVLVSTRG
-84 KGASIDDLTFKNY
+84 K
-97 KINLNEEDKVI
+97 EDKVI

-671 TGIAAAAVANQLTY
+671 TGIAVAAVANQLTY

>member
-1 MDTKNVIAAI
+1 MIKQTQ
-11 TLSSAIIILWSL
+11 SL
-23 FMIPEQPQKK
+23 FYLIFFVSINLFGRVLPNDVVWNESETGYFTIK
-33 DLIEKDK
+33 D
-40 IEQNADTPS
+40 N
-49 LEQKETLVTISREQA
+49 
-64 LKENARIQFE
+64 
-74 NDNIVGSISL
+74 NIVLVSTRG
-84 KGASIDDLTFKNY
+84 K
-97 KINLNEEDKVI
+97 EDKVI

-349 ANANDGSTELLMEE
+349 ANANNGSTELLMEE

-528 LEFFEITTVDN
+528 LEFFEITTVDD

-550 NLNKN
+550 NLDKN

-582 SLYDG
+582 GLYDG

-671 TGIAAAAVANQLTY
+671 TGIAVAAVANQLTY

-705 DGSPIKYAKN
+705 DGSPIKYAQN
-715 LKGNLLYIHGTGD
+715 LEGNLLYIHGTGD

>member
-1 MDTKNVIAAI
+1 MIKQTQ
-11 TLSSAIIILWSL
+11 SL
-23 FMIPEQPQKK
+23 FYLIFFVSINLFGRVLPNDVVWNESETGYFTIK
-33 DLIEKDK
+33 D
-40 IEQNADTPS
+40 N
-49 LEQKETLVTISREQA
+49 
-64 LKENARIQFE
+64 
-74 NDNIVGSISL
+74 NIVLVSTRG
-84 KGASIDDLTFKNY
+84 K
-97 KINLNEEDKVI
+97 EDKVI

-198 STSVNIYLESLDD
+198 GTSVNIYLESLDD

-528 LEFFEITTVDN
+528 LEFFEITTIDN

-671 TGIAAAAVANQLTY
+671 TGIAVAAVANQLTY

-715 LKGNLLYIHGTGD
+715 LEGNLLYIHGTGD

-748 VFYMLSYP
+748 IFYMLSYP

>member
-1 MDTKNVIAAI
+1 MIKQTQ
-11 TLSSAIIILWSL
+11 SL
-23 FMIPEQPQKK
+23 FYLIFFVSINLFGRVLPNDVVWNESETGYFTIK
-33 DLIEKDK
+33 D
-40 IEQNADTPS
+40 N
-49 LEQKETLVTISREQA
+49 
-64 LKENARIQFE
+64 
-74 NDNIVGSISL
+74 NIVLVSTRG
-84 KGASIDDLTFKNY
+84 K
-97 KINLNEEDKVI
+97 EDKVI

-183 AYVSKEKTESGIRNS
+183 AYVSKEKSESGIRNS

-211 RSIKKLTSS
+211 RTIKKLTSS

-303 NAEITWMK
+303 NEEITWMK
-311 IPGEQNKFY
+311 IPGEENKFY

-468 ILEGSHNYQI
+468 VLEGSHNYQI

-528 LEFFEITTVDN
+528 LEFFEITTVDD

-550 NLNKN
+550 NLDKN

-582 SLYDG
+582 GLYDG

-671 TGIAAAAVANQLTY
+671 TGIAVAAVANQLTY

-715 LKGNLLYIHGTGD
+715 LEGNLLYIHGTGD

-748 VFYMLSYP
+748 IFYMLSYP

>member
-1 MDTKNVIAAI
+1 MIKQTQ
-11 TLSSAIIILWSL
+11 SL
-23 FMIPEQPQKK
+23 FYLIFFVSINLFGRVLPNDVVWNESETGYFTIK
-33 DLIEKDK
+33 D
-40 IEQNADTPS
+40 N
-49 LEQKETLVTISREQA
+49 
-64 LKENARIQFE
+64 
-74 NDNIVGSISL
+74 NIVLVSTRG
-84 KGASIDDLTFKNY
+84 K
-97 KINLNEEDKVI
+97 EDKVI

-167 SSSLM
+167 GSSLM

-183 AYVSKEKTESGIRNS
+183 AYVSKEKSESGIRNS

-211 RSIKKLTSS
+211 RTIKKLTSS

-289 EDLTPARIGVINLS
+289 EDLTPARIGVINLT
-303 NAEITWMK
+303 NEEITWMK

-349 ANANDGSTELLMEE
+349 ANANNGSTELLMEE

-433 NESVY
+433 NENVY

-468 ILEGSHNYQI
+468 VLEGSHNYQI

-528 LEFFEITTVDN
+528 LEFFEITTIDD

-550 NLNKN
+550 NLDKN

-582 SLYDG
+582 GLYDG

-671 TGIAAAAVANQLTY
+671 TGIAVAAVANQLTY

-715 LKGNLLYIHGTGD
+715 LEGNLLYIHGTGD

-748 VFYMLSYP
+748 IFYMLSYP

>member
-1 MDTKNVIAAI
+1 MLKIIHNS
-11 TLSSAIIILWSL
+11 LFIILLFSYSL
-23 FMIPEQPQKK
+23 TARVLPQDVVWNEEETGYYSIKENNIM
-33 DLIEKDK
+33 LISTEGEKD
-40 IEQNADTPS
+40 Q
-49 LEQKETLVTISREQA
+49 L
-64 LKENARIQFE
+64 
-74 NDNIVGSISL
+74 
-84 KGASIDDLTFKNY
+84 
-97 KINLNEEDKVI
+97 I
-108 LSSSQVNNLEI
+108 LSSSEVGDIKI
-119 ESFSFSQSKNK
+119 ESFLFSQNKNK
-130 ILIFTQ
+130 ILLFTK
-136 SVKVWRYNTRGDYW
+136 SVKVWRYNTKGDYW
-150 VYDFKKNEI
+150 VYDFKTKQGNKI
-159 QKLGRNMS
+159 GKSMPD
-167 SSSLM
+167 SSLM
-172 FAKFSPNERFV
+172 FAKFSPNEKFV
-183 AYVSKEKTESGIRNS
+183 AFVSKEKSDKNIRNS
-198 STSVNIYLESLDD
+198 STSVNIYIENLEDN
-211 RSIKKLTSS
+211 SIKKLTSS
-220 NGTKK
+220 NGTEK

-239 GCRDGFIFNED
+239 GCRDGFIFNES
-250 GTRIAFWQIDANQV
+250 GNKIAFWQIDANQV

-289 EDLTPARIGVINLS
+289 EDLTPAKIGVINLD
-303 NAEITWMK
+303 NGEIQWMN
-311 IPGEQNKFY
+311 IPGESHKYY

-326 MPGRNDLMIQ
+326 IPGRDELMIQ
-336 QLNRKQNHSKIYI
+336 QLNRKQNHSKIFV
-349 ANANDGSTELLMEE
+349 ANSDTGESKLLMEE

-377 QVQAGWKFINNGK
+377 QVQAGWKFINSGK

-399 GWSHIYRFDI
+399 GWSHIYRFNI
-409 TNKTEYLVT
+409 KKQTEYLVT

-433 NESVY
+433 SDEVY
-438 FIASPE
+438 FIASP
-444 NPTERYLYKTSAKG
+444 NQPTERYLYKTSAKG
-458 DGKLIRVTPD
+458 KGNLKRITPE

-489 SNYFT
+489 SNYYT
-494 RPMQAIVSLP
+494 RPMQAVVSLP
-504 NHKFINENQNMIE
+504 DHRFINEDQNMVN
-517 KYDLEKKKDHP
+517 KFDKKKKSDHP
-528 LEFFEITTVDN
+528 LEFFQITTVDD

-550 NLNKN
+550 NMDKN

-570 QTGVNRYGAGNN
+570 QTGVNRYGAGII
-582 SLYDG
+582 SEYDG
-587 NLGEDGYVYVT
+587 NLAEDGYVYVT

-616 YRNIGRIN
+616 YRQIGRVN

-635 FEKYEFIDT
+635 FDKYTFIDT

-671 TGIAAAAVANQLTY
+671 TGIAVAAVANQLTY

-715 LKGNLLYIHGTGD
+715 LEGNLLYIHGTGD

>member
-1 MDTKNVIAAI
+1 MIKQTQ
-11 TLSSAIIILWSL
+11 SL
-23 FMIPEQPQKK
+23 FY
-33 DLIEKDK
+33 LIFFVSINLFGRVLPNDVVWNESETGYYTIKENNIVLVSTKGKGDK
-40 IEQNADTPS
+40 I
-49 LEQKETLVTISREQA
+49 
-64 LKENARIQFE
+64 
-74 NDNIVGSISL
+74 
-84 KGASIDDLTFKNY
+84 
-97 KINLNEEDKVI
+97 I
-108 LSSSQVNNLEI
+108 LSSSQINNLEI

-130 ILIFTQ
+130 ILIFTE

-150 VYDFKKNEI
+150 VYDFTKGDI
-159 QKLGRNMS
+159 QKLGRDMS

-172 FAKFSPNERFV
+172 FAKFSPDENFV
-183 AYVSKEKTESGIRNS
+183 AYVSKEKSESGIRTS
-198 STSVNIYLESLDD
+198 STSVNIYLENLQD

-289 EDLTPARIGVINLS
+289 EDLTPARIGVINLT
-303 NAEITWMK
+303 NEEITWMK

-349 ANANDGSTELLMEE
+349 ANSDSGETELLMEE

-377 QVQAGWKFINNGK
+377 QVQAGWKFINDGK

-399 GWSHIYRFDI
+399 GWSHIYRFNI
-409 TNKTEYLVT
+409 ASKSEYLVT

-458 DGKLIRVTPD
+458 DGKLIRVTPE

-478 STKAKYAFHSF
+478 STKGKYAFHSF

-504 NHKFINENQNMIE
+504 NHKFINEEQNMIK
-517 KYDLEKKKDHP
+517 KYEPEKKEDHP
-528 LEFFEITTVDN
+528 LEFFEITTIDD

-550 NLNKN
+550 NLDKN

-635 FEKYEFIDT
+635 FKKYEFIDT

>member
-1 MDTKNVIAAI
+1 MIKQTQ
-11 TLSSAIIILWSL
+11 SL
-23 FMIPEQPQKK
+23 FYLIFFVSINLFGRVLPNDVVWNESETGYFTIK
-33 DLIEKDK
+33 D
-40 IEQNADTPS
+40 N
-49 LEQKETLVTISREQA
+49 
-64 LKENARIQFE
+64 
-74 NDNIVGSISL
+74 NIVLVSTRG
-84 KGASIDDLTFKNY
+84 K
-97 KINLNEEDKVI
+97 EDKVI

-167 SSSLM
+167 GSSLM

-183 AYVSKEKTESGIRNS
+183 AYVSKEKSESGIRNS

-211 RSIKKLTSS
+211 RTIKKLTSS

-289 EDLTPARIGVINLS
+289 EDLTPARIGVINLT
-303 NAEITWMK
+303 NEEITWMK

-349 ANANDGSTELLMEE
+349 ANANNGRTELLMEE

-468 ILEGSHNYQI
+468 VLEGSHNYQI

-528 LEFFEITTVDN
+528 LEFFEITTVDD

-550 NLNKN
+550 NLDKN

-582 SLYDG
+582 GLYDG

-671 TGIAAAAVANQLTY
+671 TGIAVAAVANQLTY

-715 LKGNLLYIHGTGD
+715 LEGNLLYIHGTGD

-748 VFYMLSYP
+748 IFYMLSYP

>member
-1 MDTKNVIAAI
+1 MLKII
-11 TLSSAIIILWSL
+11 HSSLFIILLFSYSL
-23 FMIPEQPQKK
+23 TARVLSQDVVWNEEETGYYSIKENNIM
-33 DLIEKDK
+33 LISTEGEKD
-40 IEQNADTPS
+40 Q
-49 LEQKETLVTISREQA
+49 L
-64 LKENARIQFE
+64 
-74 NDNIVGSISL
+74 
-84 KGASIDDLTFKNY
+84 
-97 KINLNEEDKVI
+97 I
-108 LSSSQVNNLEI
+108 LSSSEVGDIKI
-119 ESFSFSQSKNK
+119 ESFLFSQNKNK
-130 ILIFTQ
+130 ILLFTK

-150 VYDFKKNEI
+150 VYDFKTNQGK
-159 QKLGRNMS
+159 KVGKSMPD
-167 SSSLM
+167 SSLM
-172 FAKFSPNERFV
+172 FAKFSPNEKFV
-183 AYVSKEKTESGIRNS
+183 AFVSKEKSDKNIRNS
-198 STSVNIYLESLDD
+198 STSVNIYIENLEDN
-211 RSIKKLTSS
+211 SIKKLTSS
-220 NGTKK
+220 NGTEK

-239 GCRDGFIFNED
+239 GCRDGFIFNES
-250 GTRIAFWQIDANQV
+250 GNKIAFWQIDANQV

-289 EDLTPARIGVINLS
+289 EDLTPAKIGVINLD
-303 NAEITWMK
+303 NGEIQWMN
-311 IPGEQNKFY
+311 IPGESHKYY

-326 MPGRNDLMIQ
+326 IPGRDELMIQ
-336 QLNRKQNHSKIYI
+336 QLNRKQNHSKIFV
-349 ANANDGSTELLMEE
+349 ANSDTGESKLLMEE

-377 QVQAGWKFINNGK
+377 QVQAGWKFINGGK

-399 GWSHIYRFDI
+399 GWSHIYRFNI
-409 TNKTEYLVT
+409 KKQTEYLVT

-433 NESVY
+433 SDEVY
-438 FIASPE
+438 FIASP
-444 NPTERYLYKTSAKG
+444 NQPTERYLYKTSAKG
-458 DGKLIRVTPD
+458 KGNLKRITPE

-489 SNYFT
+489 SNYYT
-494 RPMQAIVSLP
+494 RPMQAVVSLP
-504 NHKFINENQNMIE
+504 DHRFINEDQNMIN
-517 KYDLEKKKDHP
+517 KFDKKKKSDHP
-528 LEFFEITTVDN
+528 LEFFQITTVDD

-550 NLNKN
+550 DMDKN

-582 SLYDG
+582 GLYDG
-587 NLGEDGYVYVT
+587 NLAEDGYVYVT

-616 YRNIGRIN
+616 YRQIGRVN

-635 FEKYEFIDT
+635 FDKYTFIDT

-671 TGIAAAAVANQLTY
+671 TGIAVAAVANQLTY

-715 LKGNLLYIHGTGD
+715 LEGNLLYIHGTGD

>member
-1 MDTKNVIAAI
+1 MIKQTQ
-11 TLSSAIIILWSL
+11 LL
-23 FMIPEQPQKK
+23 FYLIFFVSINLFGRVLPNDVVWNESETGYFTIK
-33 DLIEKDK
+33 D
-40 IEQNADTPS
+40 N
-49 LEQKETLVTISREQA
+49 
-64 LKENARIQFE
+64 
-74 NDNIVGSISL
+74 NIVLVSTRG
-84 KGASIDDLTFKNY
+84 K
-97 KINLNEEDKVI
+97 EDKVI

-303 NAEITWMK
+303 NEEITWMK

>member
-1 MDTKNVIAAI
+1 MIKQTQ
-11 TLSSAIIILWSL
+11 SL
-23 FMIPEQPQKK
+23 FYLIFFVSINLFGRVLPNDVVWNESETGYFTIK
-33 DLIEKDK
+33 D
-40 IEQNADTPS
+40 N
-49 LEQKETLVTISREQA
+49 
-64 LKENARIQFE
+64 
-74 NDNIVGSISL
+74 NIVLVSTRG
-84 KGASIDDLTFKNY
+84 K
-97 KINLNEEDKVI
+97 EDKVI

-539 VTMEGWIVKPK
+539 VTMEGWIVKPN

-671 TGIAAAAVANQLTY
+671 TGIAVAAVANQLTY

>member
-1 MDTKNVIAAI
+1 MIKRTQVLFSIIFFVSVTLFGRVLPNDIVWNENETGYYSIKNNNIVLVS
-11 TLSSAIIILWSL
+11 TRGK
-23 FMIPEQPQKK
+23 E
-33 DLIEKDK
+33 DK
-40 IEQNADTPS
+40 I
-49 LEQKETLVTISREQA
+49 
-64 LKENARIQFE
+64 
-74 NDNIVGSISL
+74 
-84 KGASIDDLTFKNY
+84 
-97 KINLNEEDKVI
+97 I
-108 LSSSQVNNLEI
+108 LSSTQINNIEI

-130 ILIFTQ
+130 ILLFTK

-150 VYDFKKNEI
+150 VYDFNKNQV
-159 QKLGRNMS
+159 QKLGREMS

-172 FAKFSPNERFV
+172 FAKFSPDENFV
-183 AYVSKEKTESGIRNS
+183 GYVSKEKSESGFRNS
-198 STSVNIYLESLDD
+198 STSVNIYLENLEN
-211 RSIKKLTSS
+211 REIKKLTSS

-239 GCRDGFIFNED
+239 GCRDGFIFSED
-250 GTRIAFWQIDANQV
+250 GSRIAFWQIDANQV

-289 EDLTPARIGVINLS
+289 EDLTPARIGVINLID
-303 NAEITWMK
+303 EKITWMK
-311 IPGEQNKFY
+311 VPGEQNKFY

-349 ANANDGSTELLMEE
+349 ANSNNGETELLMEE

-377 QVQAGWKFINNGK
+377 QVQAGWKFINEGK

-399 GWSHIYRFDI
+399 GWSHIYRFNI
-409 TNKTEYLVT
+409 SSKSEYLVT
-418 KGNYDVVKPLAYDEK
+418 KGDYDVVKPLAYDER
-433 NESVY
+433 NEIVY

-458 DGKLIRVTPD
+458 NGSLIRVTPNV
-468 ILEGSHNYQI
+468 LEGSHNYQI

-494 RPMQAIVSLP
+494 RPMQAIITLP
-504 NHKFINENQNMIE
+504 NHKFINDDQNMI
-517 KYDLEKKKDHP
+517 KKFDASKKEDHP
-528 LEFFEITTVDN
+528 LEFFQITTVDD

-582 SLYDG
+582 GLYDG
-587 NLGEDGYVYVT
+587 NLGDDGYVYVT

-635 FEKYEFIDT
+635 FEKYDFIDT

-671 TGIAAAAVANQLTY
+671 TGIAVAAVANQLTY

-715 LKGNLLYIHGTGD
+715 LEGNLLYIHGTGD

-762 REDGAYPHVRLMF
+762 REDNAYPHVRLMF